1 MSRLLTA
8 LGAVF
13 LALLMIA
20 PALSATTG
28 ILRGTVTVDGKP
40 AAGATVTVQGQGSRF
55 TTTTNAKGE
64 YAFPLVPFGSY
75 RVIAQATGAHEVEVL
90 VNVASGR
97 VITVDIPLSTHLK
110 EIARTT
116 VTAHAGLQQN
126 PPSVN
131 QINKTSIATSPVNN
145 SLDRLL
151 ETLPGVVQFSYNE
164 PVINGFHGVTYNID
178 GAPLPLATTSN
189 FAEIIDPKVI
199 DSIEVLTG
207 AIPAEYGGDRIGG
220 VVNIISNRP
229 SDIPEGTYGEITG
242 GLGNQQQGIGSL
254 DIESRYGPSEFFLS
268 ANNETTDR
276 GLDAPT
282 YQPIN
287 DASSTNSEFFR
298 FVTALS
304 PRSSL
309 AFDYSNQF
317 SQFEIPINT
326 QFGDALD
333 PVVAVPGT
341 NDTQLEYERFSNL
354 NWTLVSPDGN
364 NVIQVIPWWRSTR
377 IDYDGDLPLDV
388 LGTEPNFPECPPNC
402 APTVHLVGLNQGSYA
417 SYIGL
422 RASDFQATKNH
433 AFKIGFDINRESAT
447 AYQEFACYYV
457 GCKPSGQVA
466 VPYYPAYTTPQGQ
479 AGSQVGIY
487 AEDRW
492 QMGERVLWSYGLR
505 YDASTGYVGGNQIS
519 PRIGVSVWDG
529 GKNVAH
535 AYYGRFYAAPLLE
548 DVRQAC
554 VLLQAQ
560 QACSTEHPV
569 YDLKPESDSYFEI
582 GWVHTF
588 NPHFTGSMNI
598 FEKSSVN
605 ILDTTQLFNTPIF
618 AVYNNSIGINHGL
631 ELRLLNQELDGDEWF
646 LTGTVSGSYAACISG
661 SEFLFPPNTNL
672 PGVPCVAQLSLE
684 DHSQTID
691 ATAAYTH
698 RFGWEKLWYSTLQAD
713 YGSGFPVQ
721 FQDAN
726 IMLSGTLPAHTTL
739 DFSLG
744 RLLTLGRSAQDQ
756 GMGLSFEMLNVLN
769 HQYVIKVANGF
780 NTTQIAN
787 GRNFLLRFTMP
798 FAAPLQAAEHNASP
812 FQGGG
817 SNTSLFQGG
826 ESHANALPDAAS
838 DASPSQETGSP

>member
-1 MSRLLTA
+1 MTRLRTVLV
-8 LGAVF
+8 AVL
-13 LALLMIA
+13 LALYMA
-20 PALSATTG
+20 TPALSATTG

-40 AAGATVTVQGQGSRF
+40 AAGASVILEGHDSRF
-55 TTTTNAKGE
+55 ETTTNSRGE
-64 YAFPLVPFGSY
+64 YVFPLVPYGLSY
-75 RVIAQATGAHEVEVL
+75 RLTAQAKGAHELQVF

-97 VITVDIPLSTHLK
+97 VVTIDVPLSTQLK
-110 EIARTT
+110 KIAETT
-116 VTAHAGLQQN
+116 VTAHAGTQQN

-131 QINKTSIATSPVNN
+131 QLDRSSIQTSPVNN

-151 ETLPGVVQFSYNE
+151 ETLPGVIQFSYNE

-189 FAEIIDPKVI
+189 FAEIIDPKLI

-220 VVNIISNRP
+220 VVNIISSRP
-229 SDIPEGTYGEITG
+229 TDIPQGTYGLVTG
-242 GLGNQQQGIGSL
+242 GFGDQGQGIGSL
-254 DIESRYGPSEFFLS
+254 DIESRTGSSEFYLS
-268 ANNETTDR
+268 ANAYTTDR

-282 YQPIN
+282 YQAVN
-287 DASSTNSEFFR
+287 DASSSSDQFFR
-298 FVTALS
+298 FATQLS
-304 PRSSL
+304 PRSTL

-326 QFGDALD
+326 QAGFTLD
-333 PVVAVPGT
+333 PVVAAPGT
-341 NDTQLEYERFSNL
+341 NDTQLEYERFANL
-354 NWTLVSPDGN
+354 NFTQVSQDGN
-364 NVIQVIPWWRSTR
+364 GVFQVIPWWRSTR
-377 IDYDGDLPLDV
+377 IDYNGDLPLDV
-388 LGTEPNFPECPPNC
+388 LAIEPNFPICPPSC
-402 APTVHLVGLNQGSYA
+402 APTVHLVGLNQGTYA
-417 SYIGL
+417 SYVGL
-422 RASDFQATKNH
+422 NVSDFRATKKH
-433 AFKIGFDINRESAT
+433 AWKVGIDTDRESAT

-457 GCKPSGQVA
+457 GCKSSGQVA
-466 VPYYPAYTTPQGQ
+466 TPYYPAYTTPQGQ

-492 QMGERVLWSYGLR
+492 EMSPNILWSYGLR

-519 PRIGVSVWDG
+519 PRIGVSIWDG

-535 AYYGRFYAAPLLE
+535 VYYGRFYAAPLLE

-554 VLLQAQ
+554 VLLQAV
-560 QACSTEHPV
+560 QACSSTHPV
-569 YDLKPESDSYFEI
+569 YDLKPESDAYDEI
-582 GWVHTF
+582 GVVHTF
-588 NPHFTGSMNI
+588 NPRFTGSLNL
-598 FEKSSVN
+598 FQKSSVN

-631 ELRLLNQELDGDEWF
+631 EIRLLDSELTGDQWF
-646 LTGTVSGSYAACISG
+646 LTGTISGSYAACISG

-672 PGVPCVAQLSLE
+672 PYVPCVAQLSLE

-691 ATAAYTH
+691 STAGYTH
-698 RFGWEKLWYSTLQAD
+698 RFGDSHKLWYTTLQAN

-726 IMLSGTLPAHTTL
+726 VSLSGTLPAHTTF

-744 RLLTLGRSAQDQ
+744 RELTPGRPGEDQ
-756 GMGLSFEMLNVLN
+756 GLGLSLQVLNVLN

-787 GRNFLLRFTMP
+787 GRSFLLRFTAP
-798 FAAPLQAAEHNASP
+798 FAAPY
-812 FQGGG
+812 
-817 SNTSLFQGG
+817 
-826 ESHANALPDAAS
+826 
-838 DASPSQETGSP
+838 